1 MIDHNSSIDEI
12 TAEIKRLE
20 DLKRQKKNKIVMYGK
35 AKCGVDNYGA
45 RPDEYYISINVE
57 TVEYD
62 VEYLN
67 RLKGKNIK
75 IVKTN
80 HEDKLIERLDKIID
94 QCIGIKQA
102 LIDHGYTFNTSQ

>member
-20 DLKRQKKNKIVMYGK
+20 DLKRQKKNKIVMCGK
-35 AKCGVDNYGA
+35 AKCGVDHYGA

-62 VEYLN
+62 VKQLGRLN
-67 RLKGKNIK
+67 GKNIK

-80 HEDKLIERLDKIID
+80 HEDKIIERLDKIID
-94 QCIGIKQA
+94 QCVGIKQA
-102 LIDHGYTFNTSQ
+102 LIDRASQ